1 MNLKK
6 KRKGGEECKQ
16 EIDEIQKQC
25 EIKSTRPRK
34 RERKESGGG
43 QHFLLYGSHNEEV
56 REYNLPK
63 FKIICSWSGKLCFI
77 T

>member
-34 RERKESGGG
+34 RERKESGVCVCVGG
-43 QHFLLYGSHNEEV
+43 GAA
-56 REYNLPK
+56 LPPVWQ
-63 FKIICSWSGKLCFI
+63 SQ
-77 T
+77 